1 MDEINVIVVDRK
13 RKNLY
18 LRYLD
23 PDTGRP
29 VEKSA
34 RTKIKAEAIKAA
46 GKWQAELREGRY
58 QKPSQ
63 MTWEA
68 FREYYATN
76 YLPSLAV
83 RTAETYESTLNVFEA
98 KCNPQRLAD
107 VTTPRVTAFVTM
119 LRAESASE
127 ATIARHLR
135 QLQVAMR
142 WAQKQG
148 LLRSLPQ
155 ITMPKRA
162 RGAKVM
168 RGRAI
173 TTEEFERMLA
183 SVPKGIEARPNT
195 RGVDV
200 VGLWRFY
207 LQGLWNSGLR
217 LSESL
222 TLRWDYAPNAL
233 VVDFSNSRPMLR
245 IPAEVEKGNQDRLL
259 PMAPEFAKFLD
270 SMPEHERRG
279 RVFKLV
285 TGSGQTFKTATSD
298 VSKRVVAIG
307 KQAGV
312 VVDERMKGKKQ
323 LRKFAS
329 AHDLRR
335 AFGFRWA
342 LRVMPAVLKDLM
354 RHRSIDTTMKYYVGQ
369 NAEAMADV
377 LWAAVE
383 EGDTLGD
390 TRQSATNRK
399 RVAK

>member
-1 MDEINVIVVDRK
+1 
-13 RKNLY
+13 
-18 LRYLD
+18 
-23 PDTGRP
+23 
-29 VEKSA
+29 
-34 RTKIKAEAIKAA
+34 
-46 GKWQAELREGRY
+46 
-58 QKPSQ
+58 
-63 MTWEA
+63 
-68 FREYYATN
+68 
-76 YLPSLAV
+76 
-83 RTAETYESTLNVFEA
+83 
-98 KCNPQRLAD
+98 
-107 VTTPRVTAFVTM
+107 
-119 LRAESASE
+119 
-127 ATIARHLR
+127 
-135 QLQVAMR
+135 
-142 WAQKQG
+142 
-148 LLRSLPQ
+148 
-155 ITMPKRA
+155 
-162 RGAKVM
+162 
-168 RGRAI
+168 
-173 TTEEFERMLA
+173 
-183 SVPKGIEARPNT
+183 
-195 RGVDV
+195 
-200 VGLWRFY
+200 
-207 LQGLWNSGLR
+207 
-217 LSESL
+217 
-222 TLRWDYAPNAL
+222 
-233 VVDFSNSRPMLR
+233 MLR

-270 SMPEHERRG
+270 GVPERERRG